1 MVCDLVLY
9 ALLLAWF
16 DFFEIWK
23 IGVVESVFLGGGGRK
38 GGFAYTD
45 FSSNLLP
52 AISLNVLYV
61 RLFFLL

>member
-23 IGVVESVFLGGGGRK
+23 IGVVESVFFGGGVEK
-38 GGFAYTD
+38 GV
-45 FSSNLLP
+45 LLTR
-52 AISLNVLYV
+52 ISLRTCFQQSL
-61 RLFFLL
+61 

>member
-23 IGVVESVFLGGGGRK
+23 IGVVESVFLGGGSKR
-38 GGFAYTD
+38 GFCLHGFLFEPA
-45 FSSNLLP
+45 SSNLFK
-52 AISLNVLYV
+52 SVV
-61 RLFFLL
+61 RAALFPF